1 MRRFN
6 VSLAALFLS
15 LALPVATL
23 LGTTTH
29 ARAAATAMAI
39 PDCAGAPVVKPASV
53 TLACADAGITADKL
67 QWTGWGST
75 FAAAVGTA
83 SVNTCTPNCAA
94 GTFKSYRIVLIATGS
109 QHCSNGQQA
118 YAKVTYAF
126 IGVSPGAVDP
136 DPTVP
141 FRCK

>member
-1 MRRFN
+1 VN
-6 VSLAALFLS
+6 KAALLFS
-15 LALPVATL
+15 AALL
-23 LGTTTH
+23 LGSI
-29 ARAAATAMAI
+29 AAAPAGAAAPVMAL
-39 PDCAGAPVVKPASV
+39 PDCAGGPTVEPDSV

-67 QWTGWGST
+67 QWTGWGSP

-94 GTFKSYRIVLIATGS
+94 GTFKHYRIVLIATGR
-109 QHCSNGQQA
+109 QRCSNGRAA

-126 IGVSPGAVDP
+126 IGASPANTDP

-141 FRCK
+141 YTCK